1 MAVQLNDE
9 QVDQLTSLIKNSFR
23 VRPNQDPVYVDLS
36 GNLARVRS
44 KQHQVIFG
52 RRGSGK
58 SCLLVHFHRTVAQE
72 DDTLSIYIES
82 DDLKRLGY
90 PDVLIR
96 LLLRITEEVAEA
108 TRGRVA
114 RFLRRKRSPL
124 WRQAEA
130 LRELLD
136 LADESEITKE
146 TRQERSRGAEA
157 NVSGHGAGGG
167 MSTAQTASEGL
178 TSSFK
183 AEKLAGLEKRIPDFK
198 QTLQDEF
205 AKTNFRLGAVI
216 VDDFYLFDR
225 EIQPDVL
232 DYLHRLLR
240 GTDLYLKL
248 GTVRHRTT
256 LMRTNGQ
263 EIGID
268 PAEDVEQI
276 NLDRTFER
284 VEETKEFLELMLDSM
299 AQKVGITSAS
309 EFISADGLLQL
320 TLASGGVPRDY
331 LNTLVEAVPA
341 ARGLGQQRVTPRSI
355 YKGAGRLAYR
365 NKLANLR
372 KDAGDDA
379 RPIERVFTDLAT
391 FCLKEEKKTGFLI
404 GQEQV
409 MSHPDEHEIIQQLM
423 DFKLIHVIEP
433 DTSAASGR
441 SGRFEAYTL
450 DFSLFMEPRLRGI
463 RHIEFWKTDAQR
475 RREGVREAPHYS
487 LERARGAADR
497 DITEPTESFLE
508 SLQDEI
514 GEHQGVSESSEATL
528 F

>member
-1 MAVQLNDE
+1 MDLTDE
-9 QVDQLTSLIKNSFR
+9 RIDRFTSLIKDSFR

-58 SCLLVHFHRTVAQE
+58 SCLLVHFHRSVAQS
-72 DDTLSIYIES
+72 DKTLSIYIES

-96 LLLRITEEVAEA
+96 LLLRITEEVADA
-108 TRGRVA
+108 TRGRVG
-114 RFLRRKRSPL
+114 RFLRRKRSDL
-124 WRQAEA
+124 WKQADV
-130 LRELLD
+130 LREFLD
-136 LADESEITKE
+136 LAEESDVTKE
-146 TRQERSRGAEA
+146 IREERVRGAEA
-157 NVSGHGAGGG
+157 GAGSHGATGKLNATNTSG
-167 MSTAQTASEGL
+167 EGL
-178 TSSFK
+178 TSSYK
-183 AEKLAGLEKRIPDFK
+183 AEKLAALERRIPDFK

-205 AKTNFRLGAVI
+205 AKTKYRSGAVI

-225 EIQPDVL
+225 EIQPDIL

-276 NLDRTFER
+276 NLDRTFEH
-284 VEETKEFLELMLDSM
+284 VDETKQFLELMLDSM
-299 AQKVGITSAS
+299 AKKVGINSAD
-309 EFISADGLLQL
+309 EFISPDGLLQL

-341 ARGLGQQRVTPRSI
+341 ARGMGQQRVTPKSI

-372 KDAGDDA
+372 KDTGNDA
-379 RPIERVFTDLAT
+379 NPIERVFVDLAT

-404 GQEQV
+404 SQDEV
-409 MSHPDEHEIIQQLM
+409 MTYPDGHEIIQQLM

-441 SGRFEAYTL
+441 TGRFEAYTL

-463 RHIEFWKTDAQR
+463 RHIEFWKTDERR
-475 RREGVREAPHYS
+475 RREGVRESPHYA
-487 LERARGAADR
+487 LERAELATTSTA
-497 DITEPTESFLE
+497 TEPTESILE
-508 SLQDEI
+508 ALQDDI
-514 GEHQGVSESSEATL
+514 GEEQPGGDVEPEGTL